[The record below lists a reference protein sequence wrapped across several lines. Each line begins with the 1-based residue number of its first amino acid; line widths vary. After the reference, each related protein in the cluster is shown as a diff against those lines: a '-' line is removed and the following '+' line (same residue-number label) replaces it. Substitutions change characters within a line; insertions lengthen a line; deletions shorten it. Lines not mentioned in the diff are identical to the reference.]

1 MTVSHKKNHKRK
13 LLLLLIPAV
22 GLLCILILAVAWH
35 SGNNKSLDPDE
46 TVTKPESR
54 AEAMGDEGD
63 GKLEQE
69 GGGGATSL
77 TYADKVTVDLNMGK
91 LKLLL
96 GNPSRANYNAVV
108 QVVLQDEVI
117 GISGRLE
124 PGYQVRELSLDKKLK
139 LSPGEYEG
147 KLQVYFY
154 DPATDERAMVNA
166 SIPVSITV
174 KKR

>member
-13 LLLLLIPAV
+13 LLLLLIP
-22 GLLCILILAVAWH
+22 
-35 SGNNKSLDPDE
+35 
-46 TVTKPESR
+46 
-54 AEAMGDEGD
+54 
-63 GKLEQE
+63 
-69 GGGGATSL
+69 
-77 TYADKVTVDLNMGK
+77 
-91 LKLLL
+91 
-96 GNPSRANYNAVV
+96 AVV